1 MRCESD
7 LTPVVGG
14 FVVEK
19 FVATMYH
26 YLQFAYYKC
35 EGQCCYRGNRR
46 LRTRNKHLKATK
58 SIYASILCFQ

>member
-1 MRCESD
+1 MEVLERKVRCESD

-14 FVVEK
+14 YVVEK

-35 EGQCCYRGNRR
+35 E
-46 LRTRNKHLKATK
+46 
-58 SIYASILCFQ
+58 

>member
-1 MRCESD
+1 MFIISQHSDNVKIHGLLLSSPDHYIEVLERKVTCESD

-26 YLQFAYYKC
+26 YLQFSYYKC
-35 EGQCCYRGNRR
+35 
-46 LRTRNKHLKATK
+46 K
-58 SIYASILCFQ
+58 

>member
-1 MRCESD
+1 MLSIFHSGTDHYIEVLERKVRCESD

-35 EGQCCYRGNRR
+35 EGQCCSHGNPG
-46 LRTRNKHLKATK
+46 
-58 SIYASILCFQ
+58 Q

>member
-1 MRCESD
+1 MFSLTDHYIEVLERKVICESD

-35 EGQCCYRGNRR
+35 KYGLALY
-46 LRTRNKHLKATK
+46 
-58 SIYASILCFQ
+58 